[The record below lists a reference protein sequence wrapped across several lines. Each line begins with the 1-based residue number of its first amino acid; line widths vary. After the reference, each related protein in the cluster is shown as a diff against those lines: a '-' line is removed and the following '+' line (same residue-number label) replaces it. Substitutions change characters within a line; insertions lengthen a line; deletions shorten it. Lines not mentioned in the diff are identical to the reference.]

1 MRRDDSEAA
10 DDADQVVDA
19 GPRLAVV
26 KRERAPADA
35 APPQPVSIDGDTC
48 VDRPTLAEILGCS
61 RVTLQQAR
69 TRGEG
74 IPYVKIGRLVRYS
87 TRTVREWLATRTRG
101 SLPPGSAG
109 ANKTKESETKE
120 SDGRSRRG

>member
-1 MRRDDSEAA
+1 MRNDESEST
-10 DDADQVVDA
+10 DDADHAIDA

-26 KRERAPADA
+26 KRNGAPSNP
-35 APPQPVSIDGDTC
+35 APPQSISIDGDTYID
-48 VDRPTLAEILGCS
+48 DRALAKILGCS

-87 TRTVREWLATRTRG
+87 TRTVREWLATQTRG
-101 SLPPGSAG
+101 SLPPGASG
-109 ANKTKESETKE
+109 ANESKEV
-120 SDGRSRRG
+120 DGRSRR